1 MEAATLKRKRKL
13 RRSQR
18 TPSINGASDV
28 STTSSSS
35 SIRSPHNK
43 TDEASKRLSK
53 RLRQKQASKVK
64 QLTNK
69 YRPIDILPNDTLAK
83 ILFGGF
89 LDKHPMHYLATIS
102 CVCKRFKLVADSS
115 LVSLNSRKVKLPLLK
130 QVIDRYTN
138 LCHLDFSNRR
148 EFGDRQLQLLM
159 PVREKL
165 QSLKLR
171 GTNIT
176 DRSIGPFFDS
186 ATRDRNGSLVYDM
199 IFRLEIL
206 DLSWTA
212 ISHESGVN
220 VAISCPRLRSLK
232 LSGCKGIDD
241 ANMAWVFSHMTN
253 LQALDVSMCPITI
266 TGCWHLSRSKS
277 LREVDISA
285 CPELDT
291 AAVRVLVT
299 GKVEALN
306 ETELLRRTDT
316 GAVSQ
321 LRSISAQYME
331 ELDSSLLDEMA
342 VCAPHLRRL
351 DLRHYQ
357 NNIDNTDLSSFKIS
371 IQKLQK
377 NGVQVAFSSR
387 SN

>member
-1 MEAATLKRKRKL
+1 MNRKRKL

-35 SIRSPHNK
+35 LRSPHNK
-43 TDEASKRLSK
+43 TDETSTRLSK
-53 RLRQKQASKVK
+53 RLRQKQASKKK
-64 QLTNK
+64 QLINK

-89 LDKHPMHYLATIS
+89 LDKSPMQLATIS

-115 LVSLNSRKVKLPLLK
+115 QVSLNLRKVKLPLLK

-220 VAISCPRLRSLK
+220 IAISCPRLKSLK

-253 LQALDVSMCPITI
+253 LQALDVSMCPITF

-285 CPELDT
+285 CPELSL
-291 AAVRVLVT
+291 AALRFLIT

-306 ETELLRRTDT
+306 ETELLRRTNT
-316 GAVSQ
+316 GTVSQ
-321 LRSISAQYME
+321 LRSISAQYMD

-357 NNIDNTDLSSFKIS
+357 NIDNTDLSSFKIS

-377 NGVQVAFSSR
+377 NGVQVAFSSTR